1 MCRYFNIVSNW
12 TVSLRIDEL
21 LNFKFVNKTQIEL
34 TGKSY
39 YIYYIYTTFFSL
51 FFIVFPRTAYIFV
64 LFFAALSLPEECLCR
79 RFFLFSFF
87 FLFGCSPIRRHNKYG
102 NIVGAY
108 IVYDSPD

>member
-1 MCRYFNIVSNW
+1 MCRYFNIS
-12 TVSLRIDEL
+12 TLRIDEL

-64 LFFAALSLPEECLCR
+64 LFFAALSLLEECLCR
-79 RFFLFSFF
+79 RFF
-87 FLFGCSPIRRHNKYG
+87 
-102 NIVGAY
+102 
-108 IVYDSPD
+108 